1 MWDGII
7 RDAITLFVIVN
18 PIGEGIPIFLAVT
31 RNLPQSE
38 RRRVARR
45 SVLFATGILLAF
57 VVGGQILLQ
66 AMEIHLSSFQI
77 AGGIVLFLFGLKM
90 IFSTE
95 HHHDTPGP
103 GPKPDVAVFPLAT
116 PAIAGPGTMLAV
128 VVLTDN
134 DRFSIPEQMVTTL
147 VLLGILAL
155 TFALFLLSH
164 RIHRL
169 IGDAGADIVSRVMGL
184 VLTALAVE
192 DVIAGIKAL
201 EIGLK

>member
-1 MWDGII
+1 MWERII

-66 AMEIHLSSFQI
+66 AMEIHLASFQI

-90 IFSTE
+90 IFATE
-95 HHHDTPGP
+95 QHHDTPGP

-147 VLLGILAL
+147 VLLGVLAL
-155 TFALFLLSH
+155 TFTFLLLSH
-164 RIHRL
+164 RIYRL

-184 VLTALAVE
+184 ILTALAVE